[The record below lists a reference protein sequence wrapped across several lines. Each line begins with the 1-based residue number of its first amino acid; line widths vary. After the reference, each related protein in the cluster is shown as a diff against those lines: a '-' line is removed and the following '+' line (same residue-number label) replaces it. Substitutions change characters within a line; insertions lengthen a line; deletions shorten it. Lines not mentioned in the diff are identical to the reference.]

1 MRKIFII
8 IISLFFIANI
18 SLFSEEEIKDLTL
31 KDAIFHALKNNIDI
45 QIEMTNTEKSRLTK
59 IIGDT
64 IFIPS
69 FSINAGA
76 SETNSPSSGVLSG
89 ADVSKNENLNVD
101 LKLEQRYA
109 LGGTFSIELK
119 NFRRKS
125 NSIFSTINP
134 VLSSELNF
142 SLTQPLLKG
151 FGTFATKKDI
161 MISMNEHI
169 RSKHQLKNTIIEL
182 IYNVEDYYWNLVYRI
197 QSMDAIKKSLE
208 RARKLL
214 KQNELRVK
222 VGVSAPIDI
231 LEAKAEVASYESQI
245 IQAEKN
251 VQMAENNL
259 RKILNI
265 TLDKYKINPVDIP
278 EKLSIPVDFN
288 GYLLEALNNRP
299 DIKRAKLDME
309 NNKIRVKY
317 ARNQML
323 PDLQLTASYYT
334 TGQGGDQLIYGPG
347 SIFEARPVIGVV
359 KKDVWNTI
367 NDTISNIYKNFS
379 LRLNLTLPLSNKKER
394 AELEQSKLN
403 LQSSF
408 LSLKK
413 VENDIYAEVEDVVK
427 ELEQN
432 AKLVESNKIALKLEE
447 QKLKAEE
454 KKLSVGLSTNYQV
467 LNYQR
472 DFANA
477 QTNNLKSVVDYM
489 MTIARINKVLGRTF
503 SVYKIS
509 FSDLGQKEKK

>member
-1 MRKIFII
+1 MRNFFII
-8 IISLFFIANI
+8 IISVFMIANI
-18 SLFSEEEIKDLTL
+18 SLFSEEEVKDLTL
-31 KDAIFHALKNNIDI
+31 KEAIFNALKNNIDI
-45 QIEMTNTEKSRLTK
+45 QIEMTNAENARLSK

-64 IFIPS
+64 IFIPN
-69 FSINAGA
+69 FSISAGS

-89 ADVSKNENLNVD
+89 ADVNKNENLNVD

-119 NFRRKS
+119 NSRRKS
-125 NSIFSTINP
+125 NSFFSTINP
-134 VLSSELNF
+134 VLNSELNF
-142 SLTQPLLKG
+142 SISQPLLKG

-161 MISMNEHI
+161 LISMNEHI
-169 RSKHQLKNTIIEL
+169 RSKHQLKNSIIEL
-182 IYNVEDYYWNLVYRI
+182 IYNVEDYYWNLVYQI
-197 QSMDAIKKSLE
+197 QSMDAINKSLQ

-251 VQMAENNL
+251 VQLAENNL
-259 RKILNI
+259 KKILNI
-265 TLDKYKINPVDIP
+265 SLEKFVINPVDIP

-288 GYLLEALNNRP
+288 GFLLEALNNRP
-299 DIKRAKLDME
+299 DIKRAKLDMA

-317 ARNQML
+317 ARNQMM

-347 SIFEARPVIGVV
+347 SIFESRPVIGVV
-359 KKDVWNTI
+359 TKDVWNTI
-367 NDTISNIYKNFS
+367 NDTVSNIYKNFS
-379 LRLNLTLPLSNKKER
+379 VRLDLTLPLSNKKVK
-394 AELEQSKLN
+394 AELMKSKLN
-403 LQSSF
+403 LKSSF

-413 VENDIYAEVEDVVK
+413 VENDIYAEVKDVVK
-427 ELEQN
+427 ELETN

-447 QKLKAEE
+447 RKLKAEE

-472 DFANA
+472 DYATA
-477 QTNNLKSVVDYM
+477 LTNSLKSVVDYM
-489 MTIARINKVLGRTF
+489 MTIAKINKVLARTF
-503 SVYKIS
+503 TVYKIN
-509 FSDLGQKEKK
+509 FSDFGKVEQK

>member
-8 IISLFFIANI
+8 IISVFMIANI
-18 SLFSEEEIKDLTL
+18 SLFSEENVKEITL
-31 KDAIFHALKNNIDI
+31 KEAIFHALKNNIDI
-45 QIEMTNTEKSRLTK
+45 QIEMTNTENSRLSK

-64 IFIPS
+64 VFIPT
-69 FSINAGA
+69 FSMNAGT

-89 ADVSKNENLNVD
+89 ADVSKNERYNLD

-119 NFRRKS
+119 NSRSKS
-125 NSIFSTINP
+125 NSIFTTINP

-142 SLTQPLLKG
+142 SITQPLMKG

-161 MISMNEHI
+161 LISMNEHV
-169 RSKHQLKNTIIEL
+169 RSKHQLKNTVIDL
-182 IYNVEDYYWNLVYRI
+182 IYNVEDLYWNLVYRI
-197 QSMDAIKKSLE
+197 QSKDALAKSMN

-231 LEAKAEVASYESQI
+231 LEAKAEVASYESQM
-245 IQAEKN
+245 IQAEKD
-251 VQMAENNL
+251 VQSAENNL
-259 RKILNI
+259 KKILNL
-265 TLDKYKINPVDIP
+265 TLEKFKVLPVDVP
-278 EKLSIPVDFN
+278 VKTNIPVDFN
-288 GYLLEALNNRP
+288 GFLLEALNNRP
-299 DIKRAKLDME
+299 DIKRAKLDMA

-347 SIFEARPVIGVV
+347 SIFEARPVIGVI

-379 LRLNLTLPLSNKKER
+379 VQLRLTLPLSNKKEK
-394 AELEQSKLN
+394 AELMQSKMN
-403 LQSSF
+403 LKSSF

-413 VENDIYAEVEDVVK
+413 TENDIYAEVDDVVK
-427 ELEQN
+427 ELETN
-432 AKLVESNKIALKLEE
+432 AKLVESNKIALTLEE

-472 DFANA
+472 DYANA
-477 QTNNLKSVVDYM
+477 QTNSLKSVVDYM
-489 MTIARINKVLGRTF
+489 MTIAKINKVLARTF
-503 SVYKIS
+503 KVYKIS
-509 FSDLGQKEKK
+509 FSDFGQTDKK